1 MAGFEEDG
9 AEPKAAGADPQGD
22 PYLRTRFAIP
32 ARPATFLRRKR
43 LLGHLD
49 RALATPLTMVN
60 GSAGAGKTLLVAD
73 WAAEQ
78 EPGVAWFTTEA
89 ADQGPGMFWAYL
101 LQALRAAGVPPPSGV
116 GSPADASR
124 VTHTLLARLAADLSA
139 RERPVTLVLDEYDQ
153 VRDPDIAQ
161 QLEFVLHHAGGG
173 LRLILVTRTEPL
185 LPLHRYRAAGQLTEI
200 RGAELAF
207 TPQETAELLALHGLS
222 LPLPAAGA
230 LVERTRGW
238 AAGLRLCALAAQESP
253 DPETYLK
260 EFEADR
266 STVADFLLAEVLK
279 QQSPEVQDL
288 LLRVSVLE
296 RLCPEL
302 ANALTERGDSEPI
315 LAGLH
320 RENAFVEDL
329 GHAWYR
335 LHPLFGEILRAHLR
349 VREPGLEPE
358 LHLRAAH
365 WFGRSGLLTETLGH
379 GAAAGDWEFT
389 ASALVDDL
397 AIGQLFTG
405 LRSDDL
411 VELFSHMGPEAGSPA
426 TELVRAARDLSRCD
440 LEHGLAHLREA
451 QRGLAERGA
460 ASPAD
465 ADSVRT
471 DSLHADSVPTD
482 TATDADAP
490 GGAAVPDE
498 AAARL
503 SCALLEASAARLT
516 GSPARAEAAAAEA
529 EKVRGRVPAHL
540 LDKHPELTAL
550 LLTHLGS
557 TRLWAGRFE
566 EARAALTPAADC
578 PGGASTALLREDAL
592 GRLALIDCLD
602 GWAGRAERK
611 ARAAMA
617 ETERFGLPRSAG
629 SGIGLLVLAAVA
641 VDRNELNE
649 AQALLDAAA
658 ESHPALRDPVREAG
672 RALATARLHLA
683 RGDTRG
689 ALDAVEPAVTAEV
702 VSPWAAGQS
711 ALVASAAHLA
721 EGRPE
726 AAVRLLREVPEDQV
740 ACAVEEA
747 RARLAAGEPGEA
759 VDLLDRTR
767 PEEHCGP
774 AVTVRATLVRARAA
788 ERTGDPAAA
797 RRLVARALREA
808 RRDRLRRP
816 FLETGSWL
824 RPLLRTGPLQ
834 ELAGGWLTPG
844 APPPPAEEAPAVVV
858 EELSGRERDVLRR
871 LAMMMST
878 EEIGADLYVSVNTVK
893 THLKSAYRKLGVNRR
908 HDAVRRARELGLL

>member
-1 MAGFEEDG
+1 MPADDPSGG
-9 AEPKAAGADPQGD
+9 TAPAADPQGD

-32 ARPATFLRRKR
+32 ARPATFLRRDR
-43 LLGHLD
+43 LLVHLD
-49 RALATPLTMVN
+49 QALTTPLTMVN

-73 WAAEQ
+73 WAAER
-78 EPGVAWFTTEA
+78 EPSVAWFTTEA

-207 TPQETAELLALHGLS
+207 TPEETAELLALHGLS

-238 AAGLRLCALAAQESP
+238 AAGLRLCALAAQETP
-253 DPETYLK
+253 DAQTYLK

-302 ANALTERGDSEPI
+302 ANALTERADSEPI
-315 LAGLH
+315 LAELH

-349 VREPGLEPE
+349 VRAPGLEPE

-405 LRSDDL
+405 LRSDDF
-411 VELFSHMGPEAGSPA
+411 VELFSRMGPEAGSPA

-440 LEHGLAHLREA
+440 LEHGLAHLRA
-451 QRGLAERGA
+451 ARRGLAEKEA
-460 ASPAD
+460 AD
-465 ADSVRT
+465 ASG
-471 DSLHADSVPTD
+471 ADAAR
-482 TATDADAP
+482 TATDADAAEA
-490 GGAAVPDE
+490 GGAPGAAGAPDE

-529 EKVRGRVPAHL
+529 EKVRAQVPAHL

-602 GWAGRAERK
+602 GWADRAERQ

-641 VDRNELNE
+641 VDRNELGE

-672 RALATARLHLA
+672 RALATARLQLA

-726 AAVRLLREVPEDQV
+726 AAVRVLRAVPRDQV

-759 VDLLDRTR
+759 VELLDRTR

-797 RRLVARALREA
+797 RRLLARALREA

-816 FLETGSWL
+816 FLETGPWL
-824 RPLLRTGPLQ
+824 RPLLRTGPLR